1 MRRTIRALAVLLTLG
16 SAVSESAR
24 ADQKD
29 PRLERLF
36 ERLQEAESVAEA
48 KPIEQ
53 RIWRVWHQSSD
64 VFVNRLMER
73 GSGAMERRDLERAL
87 EHFDLMVTWAP
98 EFAEGWNRRAT
109 VHYMLGNYDQSV
121 RDIQRVLALEPR
133 HFGALSGLGVIYQ
146 AIEQPRAA
154 LRSFEAALEIHP
166 HLEGTRERVDEL
178 QRRLEGRAT

>member
-1 MRRTIRALAVLLTLG
+1 MRRSIRALVVLLALG
-16 SAVSESAR
+16 LAVSEIAR
-24 ADQKD
+24 ADQND
-29 PRLERLF
+29 PRLDRLF
-36 ERLQEAESVAEA
+36 ERLQSADSGAEA
-48 KPIEQ
+48 SSIEQ
-53 RIWRVWHQSSD
+53 RIWRLWHHSD
-64 VFVNRLMER
+64 DVYVRRLMER
-73 GSGAMERRDLERAL
+73 GTAAMTRRDLERAI

-133 HFGALSGLGVIYQ
+133 HFGALSGLGMIYE
-146 AIEQPRAA
+146 AIEQPEAA

-166 HLEGTRERVDEL
+166 HLEGIRERVEEL